1 MVVSSSSFFFRS
13 RDRRTYI
20 TSNIIALQSC
30 NHVLKLLMRRSE
42 HLGINVE
49 DRSLY
54 TCLAQHMCY
63 LICAAMTKGLLLTF
77 SKTSQLEKKDLEK

>member
-1 MVVSSSSFFFRS
+1 
-13 RDRRTYI
+13 
-20 TSNIIALQSC
+20 
-30 NHVLKLLMRRSE
+30 MRRSE

-49 DRSLY
+49 DRYLY